1 MTQLALP
8 LAADRR
14 VSCSW
19 VQSTPDLALPASTP
33 AVTAP
38 RFDVLRDGV
47 VRDSR
52 PAGFGCE
59 LGDVARGCVA
69 WVECDGA
76 RWRAVEVW

>member
-8 LAADRR
+8 ICPDRR

-19 VQSTPDLALPASTP
+19 VQSSPDLALPASTP

-38 RFDVLRDGV
+38 RHDTVRDGT

-52 PAGFGCE
+52 PAGDGCA